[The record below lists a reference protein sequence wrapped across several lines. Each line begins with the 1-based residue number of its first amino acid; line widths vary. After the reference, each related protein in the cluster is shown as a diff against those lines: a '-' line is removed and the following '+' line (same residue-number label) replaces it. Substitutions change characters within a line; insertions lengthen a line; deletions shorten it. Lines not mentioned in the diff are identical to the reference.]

1 MVKLVAKGARGKN
14 FLRLSV
20 VLWPALAIGLFLYF
34 ANQLGVVTK
43 SKPLSYLWETLE
55 LAPLGSMVSTTVLLI
70 ILLMFHAAT
79 MWFGTKVLIGN
90 GSMGR
95 STYFFLCGVSGYSA
109 TLVAAVY
116 MLASFPPPELAN
128 LPWFAYLLLGAQVL
142 LYPLLFS
149 MPISLFSAMF
159 LWDGVGRF
167 TLLDKVSTQ

>member
-1 MVKLVAKGARGKN
+1 MIKLVAKGSRGKN
-14 FLRLSV
+14 FLLLSV
-20 VLWPALAIGLFLYF
+20 VLWPALAIGMFLYF
-34 ANQLGVVTK
+34 ASQLGVVTK

-55 LAPLGSMVSTTVLLI
+55 LTPLGSFVSTTAVLVMLM
-70 ILLMFHAAT
+70 MFHAAT
-79 MWFGTKVLIGN
+79 MWFGTKVLVGN

-95 STYFFLCGVSGYSA
+95 QTYLFLCGVSGYSA

-116 MLASFPPPELAN
+116 MLACFPPPELAN
-128 LPWFAYLLLGAQVL
+128 IPWFAYLLLGAQAL

-149 MPISLFSAMF
+149 MPMSLFSAMF